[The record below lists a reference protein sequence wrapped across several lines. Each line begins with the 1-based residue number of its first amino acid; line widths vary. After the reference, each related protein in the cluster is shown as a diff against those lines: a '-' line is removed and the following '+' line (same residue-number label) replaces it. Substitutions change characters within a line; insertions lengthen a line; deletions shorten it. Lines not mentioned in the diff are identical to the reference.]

1 MAQNSPVV
9 RVVRPARA
17 ALCARHEVCG
27 EVQVRHLAA
36 GVEVQV
42 RPLERH
48 VRVLSPVVVGNL
60 ENFVV
65 RRASRRRRAVDAT
78 RAPDSQCD
86 RKAAARNS
94 SSCRRERRSAH

>member
-9 RVVRPARA
+9 RVVRPACA
-17 ALCARHEVCG
+17 ALRARHEVCG

-48 VRVLSPVVVGNL
+48 VRVLAPVVVGNL
-60 ENFVV
+60 GRIVV
-65 RRASRRRRAVDAT
+65 RRAAGGKGPWT
-78 RAPDSQCD
+78 
-86 RKAAARNS
+86 
-94 SSCRRERRSAH
+94 

>member
-48 VRVLSPVVVGNL
+48 VRVLSPVIVGNL
-60 ENFVV
+60 G
-65 RRASRRRRAVDAT
+65 RILW
-78 RAPDSQCD
+78 
-86 RKAAARNS
+86 
-94 SSCRRERRSAH
+94 